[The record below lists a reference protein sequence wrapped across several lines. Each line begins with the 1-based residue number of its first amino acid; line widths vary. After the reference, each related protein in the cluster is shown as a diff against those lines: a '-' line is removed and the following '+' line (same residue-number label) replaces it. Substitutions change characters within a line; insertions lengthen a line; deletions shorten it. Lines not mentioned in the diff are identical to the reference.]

1 MLSLDFLAQYL
12 TFGPIRPRV
21 AKAAARNL
29 PVLIEPR
36 LVRFLT
42 PDLLA
47 QASSI
52 REEMR
57 DLPERVT
64 RRRVRDHLD
73 AARRRMG
80 PLSER
85 GADLFFDEIRAE

>member
-12 TFGPIRPRV
+12 TFGPIRPHV
-21 AKAAARNL
+21 AKIAARNL
-29 PVLIEPR
+29 PLVIEPR

-47 QASSI
+47 EAARI
-52 REEMR
+52 REDMAG
-57 DLPERVT
+57 LPERVT

-80 PLSER
+80 PLSDK
-85 GADLFFDEIRAE
+85 GADLFFEEIKAE